1 MQPNRSTRRI
11 KRTILLISFLILT
24 PVVFAQVKVY
34 EGQEVIPTYQIGTDE
49 LSPVFY
55 TGRGVQGAE
64 GRVYPYPLQTKLS
77 DSLVDVTYDM
87 VYLENEY
94 LKVTIAPSLGG
105 KLFSAIDK
113 TNGHELFHTNSVIKP
128 DLIGTL
134 GAWVSGGIEWCF
146 PHHHRTT
153 TMLPSDYIMVE
164 NEDGSAT
171 VWIGETEKTMQMRGV
186 VGVTL
191 RPGRSYIEVDYRLS
205 NSNALTQ
212 TFLFWANVAITANK
226 DFRTFWPPRQEIG
239 VYHNNTSLIQW
250 PISNETDD
258 YGRTS
263 YAEGVDLTWWR
274 NHPDPVSFF
283 MWDNKD
289 GFVGGYDYS
298 QNAGTVHVGDP
309 VENKTSKLWQFGP
322 GLQGQ
327 NARRK
332 LTDDGKA
339 YVEIMTGSFSNNQ
352 PDYSWILPH
361 SVKDAKNYWYP
372 LRDIEI
378 AKNSTVEAS
387 VTLQLRDAK
396 TVFYGFNTTQAFND
410 ARVLLKYG
418 DRVLEEKTIDIDPA
432 TPFIATFKSR
442 ETIDEYQLYTEIR
455 NSDGKVLVSYEPYQ
469 LQYPELPEPQE
480 KVKKPQEIES
490 VEDLYLTGRFVEQFK
505 RPGMNPDDYYLAGL
519 EKSPNDYRL
528 NLAMGMRR
536 LDQTRYQEALD
547 YLQKAADKLKVKYY
561 QPKEG
566 ELFYYLGMAQKQLGQ
581 TEEAYHNFAQSTW
594 YYAWHSAGYYQL
606 AQMETQAGNYEKAL
620 EYIQSA
626 YANNTKDGRITV
638 LYAALLRK
646 LDQPEQAQKL
656 LDDLLEY
663 DPLYFAAYYEKQLLQ
678 SEASLAQWH
687 KNMQDVDNNYLE
699 VATNYMNAGL
709 LDDGITLLSS
719 LESPTNPL
727 VYYYQA
733 WFYSEMGDDTK
744 ATEVLNLAKNTSL
757 DYAFPYRSETE
768 TVLNHAVAMDAQ
780 NADAYY
786 LLGNLLY
793 DNRPEDAMAAWEKA
807 ADIDQSIP
815 MVWRNLAFGAFHH
828 ENDNEKAIAYLRNA
842 MEEEADMSLW
852 YAELAK
858 YYELSNANFTE
869 SLAILRNNVDV
880 VKQDVSAPKAL
891 VALYNLNGEYDEAIK
906 FLDSHHFRTW
916 EGGREIYW
924 HYVDAHT
931 LKAME
936 LMKTNEYERAI
947 THLDS
952 ALLYPENLE
961 VGKASDGEKNALI
974 YYFMG
979 EVYDKM
985 GKSKK
990 AKASYQQS
998 VASENRRGMYDLLY
1012 YQAKS
1017 YEKLGDTDKSNEMFQ
1032 SLISLGQELRET
1044 GADNTLIAVEEG
1056 SSRNNKTISQSYF
1069 LEALGN
1075 QGLGNKEEAQ
1085 RLFQLALD
1093 EYNHNLWAK
1102 VMMSGKELSSSE

>member
-1 MQPNRSTRRI
+1 MQPNRSTRRM
-11 KRTILLISFLILT
+11 RQTILLISFLILT
-24 PVVFAQVKVY
+24 PFAFAQVQVY
-34 EGQEVIPTYQIGTDE
+34 EGQEVIPTYKTGADE

-55 TGRGVQGAE
+55 TGRGVQGAQ
-64 GRVYPYPLQTKLS
+64 GKVYPYPLQTKLT
-77 DSLVDVTYDM
+77 DTLVDVTYDM

-134 GAWVSGGIEWCF
+134 GSWISGGIEWCF

-153 TMLPSDYIMVE
+153 TMLPSDYMMVE

-171 VWIGETEKTMQMRGV
+171 VWIGETEKTMQMRGI

-205 NSNALTQ
+205 NSNTLTQ
-212 TFLFWANVAITANK
+212 TFLFWANVAITANE

-239 VYHNNTSLIQW
+239 VFHNNTSFIQW
-250 PISNETDD
+250 PISNETND

-263 YAEGVDLTWWR
+263 YAEGIDLTWWR

-289 GFVGGYDYS
+289 GFVGGYDYG

-378 AKNSTVEAS
+378 AKNSTVDAS
-387 VTLQLRDAK
+387 VTLQMRDAK
-396 TVFYGFNTTQAFND
+396 TVFYGFNTTQAFNN
-410 ARVLLKYG
+410 AKVVLKYG
-418 DRVLEEKTIDIDPA
+418 DQVVEEKTINIDPA
-432 TPFIATFKSR
+432 TPFTATYKGKT
-442 ETIDEYQLYTEIR
+442 TIDEYQLYTELQD
-455 NSDGKVLVSYEPYQ
+455 SDGKVLVSYEPYQ
-469 LQYPELPEPQE
+469 LQHPELPEPQE
-480 KVKKPQEIES
+480 KVKNPEEIES

-547 YLQKAADKLKVKYY
+547 YLQTAADKLKVKYY

-581 TEEAYHNFAQSTW
+581 IEEAYHNFAQSTW

-606 AQMETQAGNYEKAL
+606 AQMESQAGNYEKAL

-646 LDQPEQAQKL
+646 LNQPEQAQEL

-663 DPLYFAAYYEKQLLQ
+663 DPLYFAAYYEKSLLQ
-678 SEASLAQWH
+678 GNPSLAKWH
-687 KNMQDVDNNYLE
+687 QNMQDVDNNYLE

-709 LDDGITLLSS
+709 LDDGIALLSS
-719 LESPTNPL
+719 LETPTNPL
-727 VYYYQA
+727 VHYYHA
-733 WFYSEMGDDTK
+733 WFYSEMGENAK
-744 ATEVLNLAKNTSL
+744 ATEMLNLAKNTLL
-757 DYAFPYRSETE
+757 DYAFPYRTETE
-768 TVLNHAVAMDAQ
+768 AVLKRIIEMDDQ
-780 NADAYY
+780 NADAHY

-793 DNRPEDAMAAWEKA
+793 DNRPEDAIAAWEKA
-807 ADIDQSIP
+807 SDIDQSIP
-815 MVWRNLAFGAFHH
+815 MVQRNLAFGAFHH
-828 ENDNEKAIAYLRNA
+828 ENNNDKAIAYLRQA
-842 MEEEADMSLW
+842 MEAAADMSLW

-858 YYELSNANFTE
+858 YYELSNASFTE
-869 SLAILRNNVDV
+869 SLATLRNNVDV

-906 FLDSHHFRTW
+906 FLNSHHFRTW

-931 LKAME
+931 LKAVE
-936 LMKTNEYERAI
+936 LMNDKEYEQAI
-947 THLDS
+947 THIDW

-961 VGKASDGEKNALI
+961 VGKASDGERNALI

-998 VASENRRGMYDLLY
+998 VASENRRGMYDLRY

-1017 YEKLGDTDKSNEMFQ
+1017 YEKLGDNDKANEMFRN
-1032 SLISLGQELRET
+1032 LISQGQELREA

-1056 SSRNNKTISQSYF
+1056 SSRNNKAISQSYF

-1093 EYNHNLWAK
+1093 EYNHILWAK
-1102 VMMSGKELSSSE
+1102 VMMSGKELSFLE